1 MNFKNENTMTKKSFT
16 LLFALL
22 LQAAFALEAKQTLI
36 KEGFDFISIKS
47 GIQNSSTSRNPTITA
62 DIMSHTLTIS
72 IHEDVGIAQIMI
84 RDSNGAMVELENILT
99 SPETTCIY
107 ISECGYYRID
117 VVLSNGDIYY
127 GYFTVRDGI
136 II

>member
-1 MNFKNENTMTKKSFT
+1 MTKKSFT

-22 LQAAFALEAKQTLI
+22 LQATFVLEAKQTSI
-36 KEGFDFISIKS
+36 KEGVNILSVYSANVNCDQDRS
-47 GIQNSSTSRNPTITA
+47 QVVTA
-62 DIMSHTLTIS
+62 DITSHTLTIS
-72 IHEDVGIAQIMI
+72 IHQNVGITQIMI

-107 ISECGYYRID
+107 ISECGYYRVDI
-117 VVLSNGDIYY
+117 VLNNGDIYY

>member
-1 MNFKNENTMTKKSFT
+1 MTKKSFT

-22 LQAAFALEAKQTLI
+22 LQAEFVQEAKSMST
-36 KEGFDFISIKS
+36 KEGVDVIAVYSAIH
-47 GIQNSSTSRNPTITA
+47 NSSTDRNLPISV
-62 DIMSHTLTIS
+62 DIMSHTLTVS
-72 IHEDVGIAQIMI
+72 IHQNVGIAQIMI
-84 RDSNGAMVELENILT
+84 RDSNGAMVELGNILT

-107 ISECGYYRID
+107 ISECGYYRVDI
-117 VVLSNGDIYY
+117 VLSNGDIYY

>member
-22 LQAAFALEAKQTLI
+22 LQAAFVLEAKQVST
-36 KEGFDFISIKS
+36 KEEFDLISIYS
-47 GIQNSSTSRNPTITA
+47 ASHNVVTERHHIITA
-62 DIMSHTLTIS
+62 DITSHMLTVS
-72 IHEDVGIAQIMI
+72 IHQNVGIAQIMI
-84 RDSNGAMVELENILT
+84 RDSNGAMVELGNILT